1 MCMYIFNVST
11 EGKEGVLKKGKH
23 QIVVDNQP
31 VAIFLEPND
40 NAVENTRMSSL
51 TQSRKGAR
59 PGEKH
64 PNEKDISSA
73 VDSCVQKVS
82 IEGARYVPA
91 ANSPVQGPFAEDLL

>member
-1 MCMYIFNVST
+1 M
-11 EGKEGVLKKGKH
+11 KKGKH

>member
-1 MCMYIFNVST
+1 M
-11 EGKEGVLKKGKH
+11 KKGKH
-23 QIVVDNQP
+23 QIVVADKP
-31 VAIFLEPND
+31 VTVFLEPNE
-40 NAVENTRMSSL
+40 NAVEKNTRMSSL

-64 PNEKDISSA
+64 PNEKDISSI

-91 ANSPVQGPFAEDLL
+91 TSSPVQGPFAEDLL